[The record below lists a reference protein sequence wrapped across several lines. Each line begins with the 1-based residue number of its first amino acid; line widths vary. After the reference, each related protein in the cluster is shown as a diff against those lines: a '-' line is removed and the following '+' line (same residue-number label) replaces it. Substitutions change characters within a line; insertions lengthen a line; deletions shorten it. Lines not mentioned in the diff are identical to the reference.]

1 MRVFKARRV
10 GRLNRCWVG
19 VTSLNR
25 RHKEE
30 RDDGRDH
37 AVEEAAPRRRSE
49 AADSP
54 SLGCEAD
61 GPRCTEA
68 KPRQIASKK
77 APRGPGGVF
86 STKPRPSKA
95 NMPSANT
102 VLVPISDEARP
113 FAPSSRP
120 KQKYPSGAGK
130 ETSSSCH
137 YMPPYMPSSV
147 PPPQPRPRPTS

>member
-1 MRVFKARRV
+1 MSSS
-10 GRLNRCWVG
+10 GTC
-19 VTSLNR
+19 
-25 RHKEE
+25 
-30 RDDGRDH
+30 
-37 AVEEAAPRRRSE
+37 
-49 AADSP
+49 
-54 SLGCEAD
+54 LGKR
-61 GPRCTEA
+61 GPTEGEVN
-68 KPRQIASKK
+68 PRQTASKK

-86 STKPRPSKA
+86 STKPGPPKA

-102 VLVPISDEARP
+102 VLVPISGEARP

-147 PPPQPRPRPTS
+147 PPP